1 MGQTDANAGGS
12 KGCVTDSV
20 FRASL
25 TQTFDDTV
33 SGMEWALSAT
43 E

>member
-1 MGQTDANAGGS
+1 MGQTDTNAVVARA
-12 KGCVTDSV
+12 VTDSV

-33 SGMEWALSAT
+33 SRHGVGLSAT